1 MNANLERKLPHLRQF
16 FNIVFGFSIG
26 VMILSLPA
34 PETFQWQIILTSMVL
49 FLFLGALVIHAWWRQ
64 ADMMSTT
71 RLMKLDTWLI
81 LFLRLFLVY
90 TLVYWV
96 RTLAMSGVS
105 HLWGWTALFV
115 NATLLYGLSTVQQL
129 IALHPL
135 YGKNRV
141 MQRREVITDSLL
153 TGISALY
160 VVGLILYSDFF
171 MSWRGGIAALVAL
184 GMVRPI
190 AKALTVWKE
199 LPPPHRGGRRAP
211 ESGADRAK
219 RQQKRSNSSRSR
231 QTSTAGSSSSRK
243 VVSARNLRD
252 DKSAQRSQRQQ
263 PRRDRRSQQ
272 QSRTGEKATVE
283 ARQAGAAKPAEKAV
297 EKEKA
302 ATAEPAK
309 QPQKP
314 EMAAPTAKATRPEPA
329 AAKAEQPQAEESR
342 VEMTGTALPSAPE
355 PAETAPAPEKQEEE
369 APKTLYGRRPA
380 KKVPDLPDL
389 EEVIKE
395 EDVESMDSAIAEIAS
410 TGVSLE
416 DKEISYGR
424 KPRRKQP
431 ELLEDLPEETETEGG
446 AESGT
451 SASAATSEAGSE
463 SRNEQT
469 EVEAEASTDEQATAD
484 PSKS

>member
-16 FNIVFGFSIG
+16 FNIVFGFSVG
-26 VMILSLPA
+26 VLILALPA

-71 RLMKLDTWLI
+71 RLMKIDTWLI

-96 RTLAMSGVS
+96 RTLATSGVS
-105 HLWGWTALFV
+105 HFWGWTAIFM

-129 IALHPL
+129 IVLHPL

-153 TGISALY
+153 TGISSLY

-171 MSWRGGIAALVAL
+171 MSWRGGMAALVAL
-184 GMVRPI
+184 GVVRPI

-211 ESGADRAK
+211 ESAAERVR
-219 RQQKRSNSSRSR
+219 RQQQRSNSSRSR

-252 DKSAQRSQRQQ
+252 DKNAQRSQRQQ

-272 QSRTGEKATVE
+272 QNRTGEKATVE
-283 ARQAGAAKPAEKAV
+283 ARQAGAAKPTEKAA

-309 QPQKP
+309 QPAKP

-329 AAKAEQPQAEESR
+329 AAKAKHPQAEESR
-342 VEMTGTALPSAPE
+342 VEMTGTALPSTPE
-355 PAETAPAPEKQEEE
+355 PAEPAPAPNKEEE
-369 APKTLYGRRPA
+369 TPKAMYGRKPS
-380 KKVPDLPDL
+380 KKTPDL
-389 EEVIKE
+389 EEFELNLEITY
-395 EDVESMDSAIAEIAS
+395 EDLEAMDAAIVGKQDIR
-410 TGVSLE
+410 E
-416 DKEISYGR
+416 DKDISYGR

-431 ELLEDLPEETETEGG
+431 ELLEELHEEAEAEGSG

-451 SASAATSEAGSE
+451 SASAATGEAGSE
-463 SRNEQT
+463 SRNEQA
-469 EVEAEASTDEQATAD
+469 EVQAEASPDEQATTD